1 MLKKFKGELKL
12 EIVDKELNFPLLLA
26 VKNRNLEL
34 TRLLLSHGADI
45 NQLDSKGRT
54 VLHHAVEQTD
64 PNMDETGMEDLLIEY
79 SANPNMIDHRGG
91 SALHYAF
98 VKMGN
103 FTQSSRIDPIESVST
118 LCSFMGIKLDIEDE
132 WGKTPLHYAAQRGS
146 TMSTVMLLSRGAELD
161 AKDTYGNTPLS
172 VAFLYGHLEYS
183 IMLLEKGA
191 SVDIIVHPERP
202 KIGQG
207 NNKKVEGDEGE
218 DGDEDG
224 EGDDDEDSDSDSDS
238 EEEDYEDGDLWGIFV
253 LISTFKSC
261 INLIILL

>member
-1 MLKKFKGELKL
+1 MLEEFEGELEL
-12 EIVDKELNFPLLLA
+12 ETVDNELNFPLLLA

-45 NQLDSKGRT
+45 NQLDSKLRT

-64 PNMDETGMEDLLIEY
+64 PDMEETGMEDLLIEY
-79 SANPNMIDHRGG
+79 SANPNMIDHRGR

-146 TMSTVMLLSRGAELD
+146 TISTVLLLSRGAELD
-161 AKDTYGNTPLS
+161 AIDTYGNTPLS
-172 VAFLYGHLEYS
+172 VAFLYGHPDYS

-191 SVDIIVHPERP
+191 SVNIIVHPERP
-202 KIGQG
+202 KMGDKG
-207 NNKKVEGDEGE
+207 KKKMIRYKEGDEGDE
-218 DGDEDG
+218 VDEGDEGDED
-224 EGDDDEDSDSDSDS
+224 EEEDS
-238 EEEDYEDGDLWGIFV
+238 EEED
-253 LISTFKSC
+253 
-261 INLIILL
+261 NLIEQQNVMFGRRGKGERDLERNEQL